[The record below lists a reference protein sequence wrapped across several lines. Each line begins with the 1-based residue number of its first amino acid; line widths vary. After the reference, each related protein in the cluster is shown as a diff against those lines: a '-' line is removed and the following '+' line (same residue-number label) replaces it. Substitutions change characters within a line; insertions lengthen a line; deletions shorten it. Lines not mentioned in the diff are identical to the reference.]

1 MLICSGKS
9 DVSCS
14 PILSTFSFT
23 TAGFVLLSWQS
34 NQHKSTLVFSVHT
47 FHWCWLNKDESTEII
62 IIFTFPLSLL
72 WRVSSLPSKCLM
84 IISYHGLHIHITG
97 SLTQDEKKLSKSW
110 IITALS
116 LSHVVLSIVL
126 QGKCRYLRQ
135 IYIHYTYYEISLWTN
150 IKCMKKKMVY
160 RQRFPNLLGVFALS
174 ILWKFSF
181 RDKSQLY
188 NTKKLITFSISTI

>member
-1 MLICSGKS
+1 MHSPDNPSFVFNLP
-9 DVSCS
+9 VFL
-14 PILSTFSFT
+14 PILFD
-23 TAGFVLLSWQS
+23 
-34 NQHKSTLVFSVHT
+34 VFHLCLASA
-47 FHWCWLNKDESTEII
+47 
-62 IIFTFPLSLL
+62 
-72 WRVSSLPSKCLM
+72 LM

-160 RQRFPNLLGVFALS
+160 RQRFPNLLGVFALNTFYGNS
-174 ILWKFSF
+174 HFETSRSF
-181 RDKSQLY
+181 TIQKSLLLFPYPPY
-188 NTKKLITFSISTI
+188 NLPKHFFLFFTYVFLQHLNKNCHLVSSNLDLL